1 MWPRPGPERPEALPE
16 GVPRAGKVLRH
27 RGFGGKLGFR
37 RACAWGLVGCGLGV
51 VLVGELGFWPLL
63 GPSRP
68 PISPQS
74 PPQGPPI
81 TPPSLSLMALRR
93 QVRGGQALQMQKGT
107 CGASNCPFWGVSHAH
122 VALFGSC
129 LVVLCAFIREGLHMR
144 MPFSA
149 GSAEV
154 GPPISARVRTV
165 GRRAGGL
172 ALTAARVFASG
183 PVGGWLGDAWGEVGG
198 PVGGLRP
205 SPPPKRSPMAPQ
217 GAVCRPCQKCVCVFL
232 TED

>member
-1 MWPRPGPERPEALPE
+1 MPSRVATAGTERPEALPE

-37 RACAWGLVGCGLGV
+37 RACAWGRVGGGLGV

-81 TPPSLSLMALRR
+81 TPQACPLWPPGARSGAARPCR
-93 QVRGGQALQMQKGT
+93 CKRGLVAPQIAPLG
-107 CGASNCPFWGVSHAH
+107 GVSHAH

-144 MPFSA
+144 MPILRRKCGGWA
-149 GSAEV
+149 PNLRTGAHR
-154 GPPISARVRTV
+154 GPP
-165 GRRAGGL
+165 GRRP
-172 ALTAARVFASG
+172 G
-183 PVGGWLGDAWGEVGG
+183 PHG
-198 PVGGLRP
+198 
-205 SPPPKRSPMAPQ
+205 
-217 GAVCRPCQKCVCVFL
+217 RPCVRLGAGWGMVG
-232 TED
+232 